1 MTGKERFYNLIE
13 SGRLGKNIGLSIGL
27 PKMENCMDGFLPGT
41 SYLIAA
47 QSGTGNL
54 NLFGIVWRCKKFLL

>member
-47 QSGTGNL
+47 QSGVGKTSFML
-54 NLFGIVWRCKKFLL
+54 YSFI